1 MFAAGGAT
9 EATHAPLS
17 GERPAVENHAAHA
30 SSGVA
35 AVRVAV
41 ILRTGAPEMAASA
54 RSLAFSLSFSSGM
67 DWSTV
72 SRVAVALAF
81 FSSAAA
87 FFSSTCSGVGAGASA
102 AGGEQ
107 PETRTDE
114 EAAVAADR
122 AAFERMTVAELKDL
136 LRARGQRVGGKKAE
150 LVERARAPGAGR

>member
-1 MFAAGGAT
+1 MT

-17 GERPAVENHAAHA
+17 GDRPAVENHVAHA

-102 AGGEQ
+102 AG
-107 PETRTDE
+107 
-114 EAAVAADR
+114 AAAKGSAA
-122 AAFERMTVAELKDL
+122 AAKGSAAEVKGS
-136 LRARGQRVGGKKAE
+136 A
-150 LVERARAPGAGR
+150 AG